1 MPKIILDVM
10 GGDRGPR
17 ATLEGALQA
26 LPELAGEL
34 VLVGDEKLI
43 LNVLAKRHYKLL
55 SHAMTAP
62 NAKCRVHVV
71 HAPESIDMDEKIK
84 SIRSKPGASIN
95 VGCRLARDSWTDW
108 KTAGKSPA
116 AFISAGHSGAMM
128 ASAFLNMGRLK
139 GADRPAIA
147 VRLPSLS
154 DDGCVVLD
162 VGANIECKPENL
174 RDFAIMG
181 ALYAQANRK
190 QSSLPKV
197 AVLSN
202 GEERTKGNELTRAAV
217 DLIEKLPCFSSGSSG
232 ENAIGTFIGYAEG
245 KEIFKGQVDVMVTDG
260 FSGNLV
266 LKSAEGLGS
275 AIVKILK
282 DEAKSN
288 PLAMIGLL
296 IAAPVLKRL
305 KKKLD
310 YAETGAAPLL
320 GIAGYAFVAHGR
332 SNAKAIKNSLL
343 NAQSA
348 LQSRFVERM
357 EDALALTAKSPELAP
372 TAASPN

>member
-26 LPELAGEL
+26 LPELSGEL

-43 LNVLAKRHYKLL
+43 LNVLAKRHYKDL

-190 QSSLPKV
+190 QSSLPRV

-202 GEERTKGNELTRAAV
+202 GEERTKGNELTRGAV
-217 DLIEKLPCFSSGSSG
+217 DLIEKLPCFSG
-232 ENAIGTFIGYAEG
+232 ENAIGTFVGYAEG
-245 KEIFKGQVDVMVTDG
+245 KEIFKDRVDVMVTDG

-288 PLAMIGLL
+288 PLAMLGLL

-320 GIAGYAFVAHGR
+320 GIAGYAFVSHGR

-348 LQSRFVERM
+348 LKSRFVERM
-357 EDALALTAKSPELAP
+357 EEALASTAKSPELAP
-372 TAASPN
+372 TVASPS

>member
-1 MPKIILDVM
+1 MPKLILDVM
-10 GGDRGPR
+10 GGDHGPR

-26 LPELAGEL
+26 LPELSGEL

-43 LNVLAKRHYKLL
+43 LNVLAKRHYKEL

-62 NAKCRVHVV
+62 NARCRVHVV
-71 HAPESIDMDEKIK
+71 HAPESIDMDEKMK

-108 KTAGKSPA
+108 KSAGKSPA

-147 VRLPSLS
+147 VKLPSLS
-154 DDGCVVLD
+154 EDGCVVLD
-162 VGANIECKPENL
+162 VGANIDCKPENL

-190 QSSLPKV
+190 QSGLPKV
-197 AVLSN
+197 AVMSN
-202 GEERTKGNELTRAAV
+202 GEERTKGNDLTRAAV
-217 DLIEKLPCFSSGSSG
+217 ELIEKLPCFAG
-232 ENAIGTFIGYAEG
+232 ENPIGCFIGYAEG
-245 KEIFKGQVDVMVTDG
+245 KEIFKGRVDVMVTDG

-282 DEAKSN
+282 DEAKAN
-288 PLAMIGLL
+288 PLAMVGLL
-296 IAAPVLKRL
+296 IASPVLKRL
-305 KKKLD
+305 KRKLD

-320 GIAGYAFVAHGR
+320 GIAGYAFVSHGR

-343 NAQSA
+343 NAQAA
-348 LQSRFVERM
+348 LKSRFVERM
-357 EDALALTAKSPELAP
+357 EDALAVTTKTASPELAP
-372 TAASPN
+372 TASQN